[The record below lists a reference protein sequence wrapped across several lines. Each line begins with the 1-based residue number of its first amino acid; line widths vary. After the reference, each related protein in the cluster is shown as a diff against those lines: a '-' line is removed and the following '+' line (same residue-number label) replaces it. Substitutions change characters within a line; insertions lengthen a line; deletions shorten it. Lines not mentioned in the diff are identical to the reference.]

1 MEQHQATENEYNQLV
16 EIWERS
22 VKQTHDF
29 LDIKDFKT
37 IRKELP
43 TYLPH
48 LDVCVWTEGD
58 KIIGFSGVD
67 GNKLEMLFL
76 DPLHIGKGYGKQVMT
91 NLLKMKDIQLIDVN
105 EQNQSAKAFYHV
117 MGFEEYARSEV
128 DDAGRPYPI
137 LHLQRSNKEK

>member
-29 LDIKDFKT
+29 LDIEDFKT

-43 TYLPH
+43 TYFPH

-76 DPLHIGKGYGKQVMT
+76 DPLHIGKGYGKQVIT

>member
-29 LDIKDFKT
+29 LDIEDFKT

-43 TYLPH
+43 TYFPH

>member
-1 MEQHQATENEYNQLV
+1 MEQHQAIENEYNQIV

-29 LDIKDFKT
+29 LDIEDFKT

-43 TYLPH
+43 TYFPH

>member
-29 LDIKDFKT
+29 LDIEDFKT

-43 TYLPH
+43 TYFPH

-76 DPLHIGKGYGKQVMT
+76 DPRHIGKGYGKQVMT

-128 DDAGRPYPI
+128 DDAGRTYPI